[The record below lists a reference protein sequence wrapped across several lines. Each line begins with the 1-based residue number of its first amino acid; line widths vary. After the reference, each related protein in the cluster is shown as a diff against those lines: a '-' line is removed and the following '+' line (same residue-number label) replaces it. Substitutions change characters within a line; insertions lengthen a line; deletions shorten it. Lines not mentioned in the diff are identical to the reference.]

1 MWSIDKW
8 RLWSTELY
16 KSKLTGNCSL
26 IKCDLNRCWVGSAES
41 KFEFNTT
48 PF

>member
-26 IKCDLNRCWVGSAES
+26 NVTLTDVKECS
-41 KFEFNTT
+41 KFEYNTT